1 MLRELDPAAT
11 SYPFELW
18 REEGILRLL
27 LTRHARI
34 GPPEAKELVR
44 LIAALDPAT
53 SAPILLELGELVQV
67 GPVAKELLSRLH
79 GEPRR
84 AVALLALDTSD
95 RLQGEFFRRF
105 HKPAFPFRVFVD
117 PGEAHR
123 WLTTWARSPGLRVV

>member
-1 MLRELDPAAT
+1 MLRELDTASSA
-11 SYPFELW
+11 YPFELW
-18 REEGILRLL
+18 REDGVLRLL

-34 GPPEAKELVR
+34 GPTEAKELVR
-44 LIAALDPAT
+44 LIAALDPLGE
-53 SAPILLELGELVQV
+53 APVLLELGELVQV

-105 HKPAFPFRVFVD
+105 HRPLFPFRVFAD
-117 PGEAHR
+117 PQEAHR
-123 WLTTWARSPGLRVV
+123 WLAIWARSPGLRMV